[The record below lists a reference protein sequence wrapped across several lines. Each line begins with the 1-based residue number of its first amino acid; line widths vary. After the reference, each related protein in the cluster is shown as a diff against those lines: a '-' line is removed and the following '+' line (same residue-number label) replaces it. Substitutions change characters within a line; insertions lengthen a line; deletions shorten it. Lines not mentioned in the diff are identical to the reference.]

1 MESLCLKESWGG
13 AVLDRVG
20 QDGGWK
26 TECIEHQEPALQT
39 KAWLS
44 KDGTQIDL
52 KPSVLF

>member
-1 MESLCLKESWGG
+1 MRSHLKESWGR

-20 QDGGWK
+20 QDGVWK
-26 TECIEHQEPALQT
+26 TEFMEHREPALQT

-44 KDGTQIDL
+44 KDGTQFDL